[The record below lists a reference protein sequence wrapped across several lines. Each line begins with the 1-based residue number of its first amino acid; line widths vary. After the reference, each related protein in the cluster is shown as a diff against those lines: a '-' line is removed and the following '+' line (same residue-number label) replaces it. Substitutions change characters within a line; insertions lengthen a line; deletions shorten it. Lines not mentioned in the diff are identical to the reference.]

1 MKEELI
7 GSLWTFKLELEEDKK
22 ENKKEIASPV
32 ESIHVNDN
40 ADEGDDLVEVVALL
54 TIDRVVK
61 KLNRRMKK
69 YFPSKLKNDFNS

>member
-22 ENKKEIASPV
+22 ENKKEIASPF
-32 ESIHVNDN
+32 ETIHVNDN
-40 ADEGDDLVEVVALL
+40 DDEGDDLVEVVALL
-54 TIDRVVK
+54 TIDWVVK

-69 YFPSKLKNDFNS
+69 